1 MERGGGLSKKLGRI
15 FHRGKAE
22 GQERQGD
29 KGPLGKRQS
38 CPEIESPPPPVE
50 SKKRAF
56 GSWRQKKRASGGDPT
71 ASCVPASPANSGS
84 HNASFGF
91 GTSEAERSDQKAEPL
106 SENAKEPETHAN
118 TEEDPSSPTPMSQ
131 RKSKK
136 YRSQS
141 SSFAKEE
148 GKKKPVIERLGYFFS
163 SGKRKTGKNGS
174 EVISS
179 SSAGEELRLSGKES
193 TEEENGVHRTVTSVP
208 QDFGDESSRGQ
219 RETKKKI
226 TVKRIITEV
235 EVISDTP
242 DPAFQKFFNTD
253 QSSLLQAGSHTP
265 ELLAIDRNSGPGSST
280 ESPIKA
286 ELSQV
291 SSASVGEQASPKPD
305 PVANQGSQQCVND
318 CLLADEGEV
327 HRNVKHLLTLPAK
340 KRTPQTE
347 RKSSGDNKTKTLQ
360 VFVEDISVTEE
371 NDNAVSSESLV
382 KLAANNTVLRSKALA
397 EPSGSS
403 ENQEVAEFGVPSGTQ
418 INTPKLSDE
427 IQKAPTPTQ
436 DECDRQPKE
445 KTPIQTKLEAPG
457 GTKLLEGAT
466 SLDLRSNKDIRV
478 GQVIQLDIY
487 LTQNTE
493 SPAGAA
499 ETPFTAEATFAEIDE
514 DMDRRQSNKRGGRR
528 RRSQKGSSNQHAGRE
543 KAVNAGNGEKKP
555 AASSSDVALKENP
568 VAVDELHDTAQQVS
582 NPSTISSVSQ
592 EIRAESNCKALPRTE
607 SEAIHQPRA
616 NVISLEGRLIKDSSS
631 QPVVDLPGALR
642 QSRDET
648 AVAKGPP
655 IEVVAETP
663 GTDPVPVST
672 TTQGTSGAR
681 AAALHS
687 LSSADAEVPVT
698 TVKDIPTNSSE
709 DGDLDQPFL
718 LKRKEKASV
727 KIAVVPSLGEESEN
741 GKEAVISEF
750 YCYKGK
756 NARTSSKSS
765 ETSEIKLPGKP
776 KVYSKTVEIEV
787 ISSDPLNEKDL
798 QLLIDEEQTRRGNTA
813 SKISLFEKKA
823 TSHHHIDF
831 PATKD
836 LSRSPKSSRKYVGRA
851 KLQFNKQAQESYQAK
866 IPMTEI
872 QREQKKLSEQNGR
885 PQSAPLE
892 IKENLEG
899 TPQAGTSEKHEM
911 TKNKGNIERNVTGQL
926 THTTST
932 VASKENISSKA
943 SLDLKQSSDQGNL
956 LLETMASDP
965 KTNSGDPAIQ
975 SVKGGIKQDQTQPEG
990 MLLAKSVEV
999 KEEHGTVADA
1009 IQEEVCL
1016 TMPSKPIS
1024 NLLPTEK
1031 GNATEALNSQKEY
1044 VCQHL
1049 DESPV
1054 LVGQK
1059 ATVLQPSKKDKE
1071 APPGCAAAALLKVST
1086 ITQENEKESSLAGST
1101 PAVESTA
1108 VSQPDS
1114 GFQTVSEQ
1122 TQLVQQKT
1130 NDSKVNE
1137 SAVLAAGEKGPS
1149 VLQNKNGL
1157 QSSEGKKVLSEDV
1170 SVVQTQD
1177 IALRP
1182 QEIETQL
1189 PTPSVL
1195 AESTAS
1201 SQQTADEA
1209 KLLASVM
1216 DVPHSTAYPK
1226 HSKQEIS
1233 PSELVH
1239 SAKQNLPDSQQKGHT
1254 RTLSNLQSG
1263 KEKEATF
1270 PSVSVQAQQ
1279 NASSSQETKIK
1290 QTPKISAPIA
1300 SSSQQTECK
1309 TESTSSTVDVKHST
1323 QKSQQA
1329 KKVTSLPSVV
1339 SQNTSTSTPNVQESS
1354 SSESVQNGHNG
1365 LVTDSQC
1372 SEEKEV
1378 TLKTVPVP
1386 FAQPG
1391 TEGGERSSLADM
1403 SEQTTTNYIVT
1414 EKNILL
1420 DASARCVQ
1428 QSLPNSEVTE
1438 NKMPPTSLQSG
1449 EEKTVVSQSLPT
1461 LPVEQSAASFLESEN
1476 KMPTAALVLH
1486 SGTAILQEAEKKLS
1500 VPVTTEKL
1508 ALSSQHSE
1516 QQTPP
1521 SVSAANAQPC
1531 SPDSQQGA
1539 KTENADDVLRS
1550 DEKKEVPVVQ
1560 PGTATVHENEKTQA
1574 PSTVLIENA
1583 QPSFSNL
1590 QQVKLEQLEHLQ
1602 MQEEK
1607 KGVQLQSG
1615 TVPTEEQGTGMA
1627 QKNERKSLPN
1637 QSDRNNLNSQ
1647 QLKLT
1652 PTVSAQQDTVT
1663 VQETVKSLEQKVLG
1677 PVTAENV
1684 QPYPSDLQVAKSEP
1698 QSVLQSGGE
1707 KKAVQSQKGTVTVN
1721 LQGTTA
1727 TQENEK
1733 SLPTRSE
1740 TSTLNSQQQK
1750 LSPAAVVEQGTISPQ
1765 KADQKSPLPTM
1776 SVEGEKTPLPA
1787 KSETST
1793 VSQQQKLSLAVAM
1806 QQADQKLPSSTTSEK
1821 NILASEKQK
1830 TALLISEQCVPQTPS
1845 DLQPVAVTAQPNT
1858 MLTIE
1863 ESKGVQLKNV
1873 TGSVVQQGSVTF
1885 QETENKLPVVSEKST
1900 LNSKQQQTV
1909 SPTVLVNATGV
1920 HKAEEKMIPNSQQS
1934 SEERIPQ
1941 RSTTVSQ
1948 GRDKTV
1954 PKESMQGSLDAPP
1967 TEQKIPPGTA
1977 VSVLK
1982 ESTTVSQSE
1991 PKEFLSD
1998 VMGQNVSSSQHS
2010 EQNDNSSSS
2019 GNIIADK
2026 MIIVPGSEKEREPLK
2041 LELVSEEMP
2050 VQQSSTFMRHNA
2062 DVKPLLPSEQATIN
2076 LQHNKESLGI
2086 SKSTVQKV
2094 MDVKSSPEQ
2103 NLKIS
2108 ATSDDSILDISSD
2121 MENFAEAIRNF
2132 DSLIN
2137 IPKKPRVPKSPAPP
2151 FAMPPIQEDRLEKIF
2166 DPKTFTFG
2174 LGNKDGVKISSPSM
2188 LLKKQSTDLKSKVKS
2203 HRASAEQSMLFKTV
2217 QQQSSKPKELEDQ
2230 MVNGA
2235 EVDGATNQ
2243 GVKRSRLDNSSILAN
2258 LKTSSSTTLKSLSSV
2273 SATSQSDVSH
2283 TSNSSQSNI
2292 ISPLPSQTFSSTQ
2305 RTISESKSNEPKP
2318 PLSKSNLLQPIELE
2332 LAGPSFSEL
2341 KLPSYME
2348 KYLKPSAD
2356 KTGINSENDFGVS
2369 AFPRPNVDLCESTD
2383 SLKST
2388 SRFPQPNDGKDFSSL
2403 CWLESPFTQASMS
2416 TSELEASI
2424 MNVENRSNPRPGKM
2438 VIYDPVNNGEE
2449 AIEVYNDVEDSTS
2462 FKLPPLV
2469 LIRVVRGCWLIYE
2482 KPHFEG
2488 RSIPLEEGEIELVDM
2503 WGEEIHEQSGPDEP
2517 LPSPKVP
2524 IVIGSIRYIVK
2535 ENSLCQ
2541 IDLFT
2546 EMGGLGQKTT
2556 FYDAVDETQA
2566 FGIHIRTNSI
2576 KVQSGIWLIF
2586 EAPSFQGNHVIL
2598 EPGTYPNPE
2607 SWGWQEVAYV
2617 GSVRPLKTGGLKV
2630 EYPNEPKV
2638 IVYEKPFFEGQLLE
2652 LETDVFSFCE
2662 DEENAKESN
2671 PCHML
2676 PFASIGSL
2684 RVLGGVWVG
2693 YEKPGFEGY
2702 QYVLE
2707 EGEYRVWKEWGGC
2720 NEKLQSLRPILSDFA
2735 APQMIMYSEENFG
2748 AKGLDINV
2756 LGAVPNLLETGYGI
2770 KTQSIN
2776 VLNGV
2781 WVAYENVDFK
2791 GRQYILEKG
2800 LYTSF
2805 EDWGADNFKISS
2817 IQPIMLDCI
2826 WGPKIKFKVLLFSE
2840 PNFQGSSQIFVQSTQ
2855 QFANSFS
2862 AKSCKVLAGSWV
2874 AYDGENFSGNQY
2886 VLEEGAYP
2894 NQSTMG
2900 CASETCL
2907 KSIQIIDFEFSEPSI
2922 VLFAKEN
2929 FKGKRIELM
2938 TEAGNLQLM
2947 GFNAHTFS
2955 VHVGGGIWILYEHSN
2970 YRGRQIVLRLT
2981 DIPSWHRFSGWHRI
2995 GSLQPLFQKLV
3006 YFRLRNRETGAY
3018 ASVTGNLDE
3027 VKLARIQALED
3038 TGSVDQIWF
3047 CQDGLLKCK
3056 VAEDC
3061 CLETI
3066 GSMMCAGS
3074 RLGLSLEQGKE
3085 NHFWTLTSDGLIHSK
3100 VRPDLVLD
3108 IKGGQQYDQ
3117 KQIILSLFDEEKPTQ
3132 RWHMEIL

>member
-1 MERGGGLSKKLGRI
+1 
-15 FHRGKAE
+15 
-22 GQERQGD
+22 
-29 KGPLGKRQS
+29 
-38 CPEIESPPPPVE
+38 
-50 SKKRAF
+50 
-56 GSWRQKKRASGGDPT
+56 
-71 ASCVPASPANSGS
+71 
-84 HNASFGF
+84 
-91 GTSEAERSDQKAEPL
+91 
-106 SENAKEPETHAN
+106 
-118 TEEDPSSPTPMSQ
+118 
-131 RKSKK
+131 
-136 YRSQS
+136 
-141 SSFAKEE
+141 
-148 GKKKPVIERLGYFFS
+148 
-163 SGKRKTGKNGS
+163 
-174 EVISS
+174 
-179 SSAGEELRLSGKES
+179 
-193 TEEENGVHRTVTSVP
+193 
-208 QDFGDESSRGQ
+208 
-219 RETKKKI
+219 
-226 TVKRIITEV
+226 
-235 EVISDTP
+235 
-242 DPAFQKFFNTD
+242 
-253 QSSLLQAGSHTP
+253 
-265 ELLAIDRNSGPGSST
+265 
-280 ESPIKA
+280 
-286 ELSQV
+286 
-291 SSASVGEQASPKPD
+291 
-305 PVANQGSQQCVND
+305 
-318 CLLADEGEV
+318 
-327 HRNVKHLLTLPAK
+327 
-340 KRTPQTE
+340 
-347 RKSSGDNKTKTLQ
+347 
-360 VFVEDISVTEE
+360 
-371 NDNAVSSESLV
+371 
-382 KLAANNTVLRSKALA
+382 
-397 EPSGSS
+397 
-403 ENQEVAEFGVPSGTQ
+403 
-418 INTPKLSDE
+418 
-427 IQKAPTPTQ
+427 
-436 DECDRQPKE
+436 
-445 KTPIQTKLEAPG
+445 
-457 GTKLLEGAT
+457 
-466 SLDLRSNKDIRV
+466 
-478 GQVIQLDIY
+478 
-487 LTQNTE
+487 
-493 SPAGAA
+493 
-499 ETPFTAEATFAEIDE
+499 
-514 DMDRRQSNKRGGRR
+514 
-528 RRSQKGSSNQHAGRE
+528 
-543 KAVNAGNGEKKP
+543 
-555 AASSSDVALKENP
+555 
-568 VAVDELHDTAQQVS
+568 
-582 NPSTISSVSQ
+582 
-592 EIRAESNCKALPRTE
+592 
-607 SEAIHQPRA
+607 
-616 NVISLEGRLIKDSSS
+616 
-631 QPVVDLPGALR
+631 
-642 QSRDET
+642 
-648 AVAKGPP
+648 
-655 IEVVAETP
+655 
-663 GTDPVPVST
+663 
-672 TTQGTSGAR
+672 
-681 AAALHS
+681 
-687 LSSADAEVPVT
+687 
-698 TVKDIPTNSSE
+698 
-709 DGDLDQPFL
+709 
-718 LKRKEKASV
+718 
-727 KIAVVPSLGEESEN
+727 
-741 GKEAVISEF
+741 
-750 YCYKGK
+750 
-756 NARTSSKSS
+756 
-765 ETSEIKLPGKP
+765 
-776 KVYSKTVEIEV
+776 
-787 ISSDPLNEKDL
+787 
-798 QLLIDEEQTRRGNTA
+798 RGNTA

-866 IPMTEI
+866 IPMTE
-872 QREQKKLSEQNGR
+872 
-885 PQSAPLE
+885 
-892 IKENLEG
+892 
-899 TPQAGTSEKHEM
+899 
-911 TKNKGNIERNVTGQL
+911 
-926 THTTST
+926 
-932 VASKENISSKA
+932 
-943 SLDLKQSSDQGNL
+943 SSDQGNL

-975 SVKGGIKQDQTQPEG
+975 SVKGGIKQDQTQPE
-990 MLLAKSVEV
+990 
-999 KEEHGTVADA
+999 
-1009 IQEEVCL
+1009 
-1016 TMPSKPIS
+1016 
-1024 NLLPTEK
+1024 
-1031 GNATEALNSQKEY
+1031 
-1044 VCQHL
+1044 
-1049 DESPV
+1049 
-1054 LVGQK
+1054 
-1059 ATVLQPSKKDKE
+1059 
-1071 APPGCAAAALLKVST
+1071 
-1086 ITQENEKESSLAGST
+1086 
-1101 PAVESTA
+1101 
-1108 VSQPDS
+1108 
-1114 GFQTVSEQ
+1114 
-1122 TQLVQQKT
+1122 
-1130 NDSKVNE
+1130 
-1137 SAVLAAGEKGPS
+1137 
-1149 VLQNKNGL
+1149 
-1157 QSSEGKKVLSEDV
+1157 
-1170 SVVQTQD
+1170 
-1177 IALRP
+1177 
-1182 QEIETQL
+1182 
-1189 PTPSVL
+1189 
-1195 AESTAS
+1195 
-1201 SQQTADEA
+1201 
-1209 KLLASVM
+1209 
-1216 DVPHSTAYPK
+1216 
-1226 HSKQEIS
+1226 
-1233 PSELVH
+1233 
-1239 SAKQNLPDSQQKGHT
+1239 
-1254 RTLSNLQSG
+1254 
-1263 KEKEATF
+1263 
-1270 PSVSVQAQQ
+1270 
-1279 NASSSQETKIK
+1279 
-1290 QTPKISAPIA
+1290 
-1300 SSSQQTECK
+1300 
-1309 TESTSSTVDVKHST
+1309 
-1323 QKSQQA
+1323 
-1329 KKVTSLPSVV
+1329 
-1339 SQNTSTSTPNVQESS
+1339 
-1354 SSESVQNGHNG
+1354 
-1365 LVTDSQC
+1365 
-1372 SEEKEV
+1372 
-1378 TLKTVPVP
+1378 
-1386 FAQPG
+1386 
-1391 TEGGERSSLADM
+1391 
-1403 SEQTTTNYIVT
+1403 
-1414 EKNILL
+1414 
-1420 DASARCVQ
+1420 
-1428 QSLPNSEVTE
+1428 
-1438 NKMPPTSLQSG
+1438 
-1449 EEKTVVSQSLPT
+1449 
-1461 LPVEQSAASFLESEN
+1461 
-1476 KMPTAALVLH
+1476 
-1486 SGTAILQEAEKKLS
+1486 
-1500 VPVTTEKL
+1500 
-1508 ALSSQHSE
+1508 
-1516 QQTPP
+1516 
-1521 SVSAANAQPC
+1521 
-1531 SPDSQQGA
+1531 
-1539 KTENADDVLRS
+1539 
-1550 DEKKEVPVVQ
+1550 
-1560 PGTATVHENEKTQA
+1560 
-1574 PSTVLIENA
+1574 
-1583 QPSFSNL
+1583 
-1590 QQVKLEQLEHLQ
+1590 EQLEHLQ

-1663 VQETVKSLEQKVLG
+1663 VQET
-1677 PVTAENV
+1677 
-1684 QPYPSDLQVAKSEP
+1684 
-1698 QSVLQSGGE
+1698 
-1707 KKAVQSQKGTVTVN
+1707 
-1721 LQGTTA
+1721 
-1727 TQENEK
+1727 
-1733 SLPTRSE
+1733 
-1740 TSTLNSQQQK
+1740 QK

-1863 ESKGVQLKNV
+1863 ESKGVQLN
-1873 TGSVVQQGSVTF
+1873 
-1885 QETENKLPVVSEKST
+1885 
-1900 LNSKQQQTV
+1900 
-1909 SPTVLVNATGV
+1909 
-1920 HKAEEKMIPNSQQS
+1920 QQS

-1948 GRDKTV
+1948 
-1954 PKESMQGSLDAPP
+1954 
-1967 TEQKIPPGTA
+1967 
-1977 VSVLK
+1977 

-2019 GNIIADK
+2019 DK
-2026 MIIVPGSEKEREPLK
+2026 MIIVPGSEK
-2041 LELVSEEMP
+2041 EMP

-2356 KTGINSENDFGVS
+2356 KTG
-2369 AFPRPNVDLCESTD
+2369 
-2383 SLKST
+2383 
-2388 SRFPQPNDGKDFSSL
+2388 PNDGKDFSSL

-2416 TSELEASI
+2416 TSELEETVGEVRTLKQINLHNCVNKTRLNVEVFLLDKISPVSLYSMESNATEASI

-2862 AKSCKVLAGSWV
+2862 AKSCKVLAGSFCLFFSPSLKGMNKV
-2874 AYDGENFSGNQY
+2874 HFPFQLDLYNCSNF
-2886 VLEEGAYP
+2886 
-2894 NQSTMG
+2894 MG
-2900 CASETCL
+2900 CAFYYNVKGLIFLTV
-2907 KSIQIIDFEFSEPSI
+2907 EFSEPSI